1 MQLHICSCRKPSL
14 TTDKKSMN
22 NTIEIA
28 FRAAE
33 QADAETLGS
42 MLPQLADFD
51 IPSNRKSEQ
60 LWQSDL
66 ELLNAILAGKKS
78 DSFIKVA
85 VTTTQPEQILGLAMI
100 TLRDEL
106 FSHEPSAHLEALIVN
121 ADARGLGLGR
131 KLLAHAEECVREHG
145 ARSLTLHVFSNNHRA
160 RSLYDNF
167 DFDSELIRAVKW
179 L

>member
-1 MQLHICSCRKPSL
+1 
-14 TTDKKSMN
+14 MN
-22 NTIEIA
+22 KTIEIT

-33 QADAETLGS
+33 LADAETLGA

-51 IPSNRKSEQ
+51 IPSKRLPEQ
-60 LWQSDL
+60 LWMSDL
-66 ELLNAILAGKKS
+66 DMLNAILAGEKP

-85 VTTTQPEQILGLAMI
+85 VDSEQPQQILGLAMI

-106 FSHEPSAHLEALIVN
+106 FNKEPSAHLEALVVN
-121 ADARGLGLGR
+121 TDARGFGVGR
-131 KLLAHAEECVREHG
+131 KLLAHAEDCVREHG